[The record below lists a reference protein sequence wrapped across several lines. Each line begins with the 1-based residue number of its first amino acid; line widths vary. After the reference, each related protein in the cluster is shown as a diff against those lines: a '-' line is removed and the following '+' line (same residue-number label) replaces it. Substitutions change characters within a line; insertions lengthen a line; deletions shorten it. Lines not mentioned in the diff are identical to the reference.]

1 MQAEL
6 GDQDPVC
13 DSIFSLHIRN
23 KGMLLTKRIT
33 RAELGDQYAICDSIF
48 CLTISCN
55 PVTGV

>member
-13 DSIFSLHIRN
+13 DSILSLYIRN